1 MKLDNDKLKIFT
13 KFVET
18 LIEHGGD
25 AGGVY
30 NCIPK
35 DVESVSKE
43 FLSSFNIENVE
54 IKCNEYGRV
63 IITKLE

>member
-1 MKLDNDKLKIFT
+1 MKLNDDKLKIFT
-13 KFVET
+13 KFVKT

-25 AGGVY
+25 AGGAY

-35 DVESVSKE
+35 EVESVSEE

-54 IKCNEYGRV
+54 IKCNEYDEV